1 MSSSRRERREN
12 RFLLKRWALGV
23 NPTALHRALLL
34 SAAAKQNTK
43 SGVIAMYTFTVNG
56 QEVTAAK
63 NQKLLPFMRDELRLL
78 SVKDGCSAGACGTC
92 MILVDGRAAR
102 ACIFTTEKVQG
113 KTIVTVEGLSPRER
127 GVYAYA
133 FSAAGA
139 VQCGFCTPGMVISA
153 KGLLDKEPSPT
164 LRQVKEALKGNI
176 CRCTGYAKIEQAV
189 LLAADVL
196 REGLPVPRQ
205 DADNGGAAPVMPQ
218 AVSNSGEQAAQQVT
232 SSREWDSV
240 AERLGLAQTET
251 GRVGHAMQR
260 VDAEAKTLGTA
271 KYANDIYLEGM
282 LHGGAVRSAY
292 PRARVLAIHTS
303 EALALPDVVCA
314 ITAAD
319 LPGHRK
325 VGHLK
330 KDQYVLVG
338 EGEITTYLGDAIVLL
353 AARTKDGLEAAKA
366 AVKIEYEELPG
377 VFSVADAMAEG
388 APHVQEEGNLLSRQY
403 LKRGNAD
410 AQIAKA
416 AHVVTQH
423 YTTPPTEHA
432 FLEPETA
439 VAVPDGAGGLVIY
452 SGDQGIYQTK
462 HECTEATGLPEEKVR
477 VIAMTVGGGLGGK
490 EDMSVQHHAALLAQ
504 HTGKPVKLAMSRQES
519 ILCHPKRHAME
530 MEFTTACDAD
540 GNLLALK
547 ATILSDSGA
556 FASLGGPVL
565 QRACTHAAGPYH
577 FTDIEIEGRAYYTN
591 NPPGGAFRGFGVT
604 QSCFAMESN
613 LNLLAK
619 AVGISP
625 WEIRYRN
632 AIRPGET
639 LPNGQIAD
647 PSTAL
652 AETLEAVKD
661 YMEDH
666 PKAGIA
672 CAIKNS
678 GLGVGVPD
686 VGRCRLAVED
696 GCVVFHSSAACIGQ
710 GIATVATQIICETTG
725 LMPRQMRYH
734 QPDTSLAPDCGNTTA
749 SRQTVFM
756 GEAARR
762 AALALKEALDGQ
774 ALAELNG
781 QESRPDCAQQKSN
794 CHNLSNLN
802 GQIFEGEFACITDPM
817 GSDKKNPV
825 SHVAYG
831 YATHVVD
838 LDEEGRIA
846 KVIAAHDVGR
856 AINPLNVEG
865 QVEGGVVMSL
875 GYALTE
881 DYPLDKGK
889 PLAQYGTLGLLRA
902 TQVPAIETIIVEKN
916 DSELACGAKGIGEIC
931 SIPTPPAVALAYELR
946 DGIHRTRL
954 PLEGTPYSRRKG

>member
-1 MSSSRRERREN
+1 
-12 RFLLKRWALGV
+12 
-23 NPTALHRALLL
+23 
-34 SAAAKQNTK
+34 
-43 SGVIAMYTFTVNG
+43 MYTFMVNG
-56 QEVTAAK
+56 REVTATK
-63 NQKLLPFMRDELRLL
+63 DQKLLPFLRDELRLL

-92 MILVDGRAAR
+92 MILVDGKATR
-102 ACIFTTEKVQG
+102 ACMLATQKAHG
-113 KTIVTVEGLSPRER
+113 KSIVTVEGLPPREKE
-127 GVYAYA
+127 VYAYA
-133 FSAAGA
+133 FAKAGA

-153 KGLLDKEPSPT
+153 KGLLDRQPAPA
-164 LRQVKEALKGNI
+164 LWQVKEALKGNL

-189 LLAADVL
+189 LMAARLL
-196 REGLPVPRQ
+196 REGLPIPRQ
-205 DADNGGAAPVMPQ
+205 EED
-218 AVSNSGEQAAQQVT
+218 
-232 SSREWDSV
+232 
-240 AERLGLAQTET
+240 
-251 GRVGHAMQR
+251 GRVGLAMQR

-271 KYANDIYLEGM
+271 KYAGDIYLEDM
-282 LHGGAVRSAY
+282 LHGGAVRSAH
-292 PRARVLAIHTS
+292 PRARVLAVNTG

-319 LPGHRK
+319 LPGCKR

-338 EGEITTYLGDAIVLL
+338 EGEVTTYLGDAVVLL
-353 AARTKDGLEAAKA
+353 AARTREALEAAKA

-377 VFSVADAMAEG
+377 VFSIAEAMAEN
-388 APHVQEEGNLLSRQY
+388 APDVQEGGNLLSHQY
-403 LKRGNAD
+403 LKRGDAN
-410 AQIAKA
+410 AQIAGA
-416 AHVVTQH
+416 AHVVTQR

-439 VAVPDGAGGLVIY
+439 VAVPDGAGGLTIY
-452 SGDQGIYQTK
+452 SGDQGIYQTRR
-462 HECTEATGLPEEKVR
+462 ECAEATGLPEDRVR
-477 VIAMTVGGGLGGK
+477 IIAMAVGGGFGGK

-504 HTGKPVKLAMSRQES
+504 RTGQPVKFSMSRQES

-530 MEFTTACDAD
+530 MEFTTACDAK
-540 GNLLALK
+540 GKLLALK

-577 FTDIEIEGRAYYTN
+577 YTDIEIDGRAYYTN
-591 NPPGGAFRGFGVT
+591 NPPGGAFRGFGVP

-619 AVGISP
+619 AAHISP

-647 PSTAL
+647 PSTAM

-661 YMEDH
+661 YMDAH
-666 PKAGIA
+666 PRAGIA

-686 VGRCRLAVED
+686 VGRCRLVVVD
-696 GCVVFHSSAACIGQ
+696 GRVVFHSSAACIGQ
-710 GIATVATQIICETTG
+710 GIATVATQIICETAG
-725 LMPRQMRYH
+725 LPPH
-734 QPDTSLAPDCGNTTA
+734 QVRCHRPDTSLAPDCGNTTA

-756 GEAARR
+756 GEATRQ
-762 AALALKEALDGQ
+762 AALALKAAMADGS
-774 ALAELNG
+774 LADLNG
-781 QESRPDCAQQKSN
+781 RE
-794 CHNLSNLN
+794 
-802 GQIFEGEFACITDPM
+802 FFGEFVGVTDQM
-817 GSDKKNPV
+817 GSDKENPV
-825 SHVAYG
+825 SHVAYA

-838 LDEEGRIA
+838 LDEQGRIA

-856 AINPLNVEG
+856 AINPACVEG
-865 QVEGGVVMSL
+865 QVEGGVTMSL
-875 GYALTE
+875 GYSLTE
-881 DYPLDKGK
+881 DYPLNQGK
-889 PLAQYGTLGLLRA
+889 PLAGYGSLGLLRA
-902 TQVPAIETIIVEKN
+902 NQIPLIETIIVEKN
-916 DSELACGAKGIGEIC
+916 GSQLACGAKGIGEIC

-954 PLEGTPYSRRKG
+954 PLEGTPYSKKKS